1 MKNRKIPMRSC
12 VVTKEK
18 LPKQELLRIVKTT
31 DNLVVADVSGKIN
44 GRGAYI
50 KKDIEVLDK
59 AIKNKHMTFRE
70 SATLAKLGNV
80 KRLLLTHFSPSLE
93 NPNLYL
99 KNATSVFENTIIGQD
114 RLELNLKFE
123 D

>member
-12 VVTKEK
+12 VVTREK

-31 DNLVVADVSGKIN
+31 DGMVLGDVSGKLN

-59 AIKNKHMTFRE
+59 AIKSKILERQLET
-70 SATLAKLGNV
+70 TI
-80 KRLLLTHFSPSLE
+80 SLDIYEEIRKIIE
-93 NPNLYL
+93 N
-99 KNATSVFENTIIGQD
+99 
-114 RLELNLKFE
+114 
-123 D
+123 